1 MNFDDIDL
9 DLIEIV
15 EDLFSNSYVIIYQED
30 SYKG

>member
-15 EDLFSNSYVIIYQED
+15 EDEYSHAYVIVYLGG
-30 SYKG
+30 SN

>member
-15 EDLFSNSYVIIYQED
+15 EDEYSNSYIIIYLGD
-30 SYKG
+30 SYEG